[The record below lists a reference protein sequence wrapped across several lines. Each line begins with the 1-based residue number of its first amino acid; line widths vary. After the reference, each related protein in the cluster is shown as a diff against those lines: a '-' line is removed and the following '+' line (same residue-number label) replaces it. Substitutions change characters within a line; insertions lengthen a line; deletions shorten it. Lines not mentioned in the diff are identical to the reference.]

1 MADDQQGAR
10 GTEPRPPD
18 DPHPRPDVHHL
29 SRHVDQHRHSTLV
42 ENEREAVEGPFG
54 IPAFYPVGRLHFRD
68 LQVDVV
74 DGGRIIDGRKV
85 VLTPS
90 RAALHEHE
98 HRAEQDGAN
107 RRHDP

>member
-1 MADDQQGAR
+1 MTSKEPEVLSLAR
-10 GTEPRPPD
+10 PTTRTRGQT
-18 DPHPRPDVHHL
+18 
-29 SRHVDQHRHSTLV
+29 
-42 ENEREAVEGPFG
+42 
-54 IPAFYPVGRLHFRD
+54 
-68 LQVDVV
+68 V